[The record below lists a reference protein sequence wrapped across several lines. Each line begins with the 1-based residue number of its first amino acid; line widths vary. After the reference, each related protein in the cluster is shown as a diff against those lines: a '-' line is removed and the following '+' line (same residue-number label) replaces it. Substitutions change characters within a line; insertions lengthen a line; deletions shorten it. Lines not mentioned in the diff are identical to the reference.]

1 MDSDIKAES
10 SDNDES
16 PCTDELTDPESMDED
31 TGHALY
37 ELEHQKDKAMK
48 ELSKTFELLDID
60 PIHDRFNSKPNQA
73 RRSLVLQKNNGILV
87 YPHCIRGNNH
97 PLYDST
103 IDAVIKFYRENGIS
117 RTSSNSNDTIK
128 IDGQPVAVRF
138 LEMTVLDAYHI
149 FDERYPGAV
158 IEGLYQLYIDS
169 NVT

>member
-1 MDSDIKAES
+1 MMHILS
-10 SDNDES
+10 SFRLISTYISNQVLLKK
-16 PCTDELTDPESMDED
+16 P
-31 TGHALY
+31 
-37 ELEHQKDKAMK
+37 
-48 ELSKTFELLDID
+48 LSLI
-60 PIHDRFNSKPNQA
+60 RFNSKPNQA

-158 IEGLYQLYIDS
+158 IG
-169 NVT
+169 